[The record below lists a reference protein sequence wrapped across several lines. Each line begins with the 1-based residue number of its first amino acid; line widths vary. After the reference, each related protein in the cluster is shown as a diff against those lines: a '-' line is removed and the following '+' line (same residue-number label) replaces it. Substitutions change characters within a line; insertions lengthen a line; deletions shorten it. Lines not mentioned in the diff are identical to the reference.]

1 MDCIFCKIV
10 KKETRADVV
19 YEDENVLGFKSV
31 EPEAPLHLLFVP
43 RKHFEWKD
51 DFTQKEL
58 NLLVKLIFA
67 AKEVAAEKK
76 TDQACK
82 LIFNVGKTG
91 HIPHVHLHLLGGWE
105 EGEIPMYNI

>member
-19 YEDENVLGFKSV
+19 YEDKDVLGFKSV
-31 EPEAPLHLLFVP
+31 EPEAPLHLLFAP

-51 DFTQKEL
+51 DFGQKEL
-58 NLLVKLIFA
+58 NLLVKLIFV

-76 TDQACK
+76 TDHAYK

-91 HIPHVHLHLLGGWE
+91 HISHIHLHLLGGWE
-105 EGEIPMYNI
+105 DGKVPVRNI